1 MSLVRIVTQSYMS
14 GEDSYSEFVSDED
27 SYTELCVL

>member
-1 MSLVRIVTQSYMS
+1 MRIVTQSYVS

-27 SYTELCVL
+27 SYTELCVF